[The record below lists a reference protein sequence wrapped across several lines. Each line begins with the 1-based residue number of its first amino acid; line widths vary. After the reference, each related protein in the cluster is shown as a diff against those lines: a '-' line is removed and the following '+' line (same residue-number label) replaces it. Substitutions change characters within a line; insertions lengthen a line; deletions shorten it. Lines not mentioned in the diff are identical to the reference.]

1 MIPKRVFWLTV
12 GYGAGMGSSFYAA
25 RKVRAAAQ
33 RFTPNG
39 LTERVGGAVDDV
51 KAAMVEGRAAMR
63 RREMQLR
70 ANLDRTSRRDSL
82 AGRSGPTSVPALDRP
97 VGRGGVQ

>member
-12 GYGAGMGSSFYAA
+12 GYGAGMGSSWYAA
-25 RKVRAAAQ
+25 RKVRNAA
-33 RFTPNG
+33 RRYTPNG
-39 LTERVGGAVDDV
+39 LNERVGGAVDDV

-70 ANLDRTSRRDSL
+70 ADLDR
-82 AGRSGPTSVPALDRP
+82 
-97 VGRGGVQ
+97 

>member
-1 MIPKRVFWLTV
+1 MIPKRMFWLGV
-12 GYGAGMGSSFYAA
+12 GYGVGMGSSWYAT

-33 RFTPNG
+33 RYTPAG
-39 LTERVGGAVDDV
+39 LSQRVGDTVEDA

-70 ANLDRTSRRDSL
+70 AELSSPSRSRDFV
-82 AGRSGPTSVPALDRP
+82 AGRSGPGSDRA
-97 VGRGGVQ
+97 GRVRR